1 MTGGELITEFWP
13 QILGIIVVIAMFVKL
28 KSGVAELRKDVDDIN
43 KRDTYVQVVR
53 LQAQVQELEK
63 KVELLFKLNN
73 DKIINK

>member
-1 MTGGELITEFWP
+1 MNGGELITEFWP
-13 QILGIIVVIAMFVKL
+13 QILAIVVVIAMFVRI

-63 KVELLFKLNN
+63 KVEMLFKLYNERMN
-73 DKIINK
+73 

>member
-1 MTGGELITEFWP
+1 MNGGELISEFWHK
-13 QILGIIVVIAMFVKL
+13 ILAIVVVIAMFVRI

-63 KVELLFKLNN
+63 KVEMLFKLYNERRN
-73 DKIINK
+73 

>member
-13 QILGIIVVIAMFVKL
+13 QILGIVIVIAMFVKL

-63 KVELLFKLNN
+63 KVEMLFKLYNE
-73 DKIINK
+73 NK

>member
-1 MTGGELITEFWP
+1 MGGELIIEFWP
-13 QILGIIVVIAMFVKL
+13 QILAVVVFIAIFVKI

-63 KVELLFKLNN
+63 KVEMLFKLYNE
-73 DKIINK
+73 NK

>member
-1 MTGGELITEFWP
+1 MNGGELITEFWP
-13 QILGIIVVIAMFVKL
+13 KILAIVVVIAMFVRI

-63 KVELLFKLNN
+63 KVEMLFKLYNERRN
-73 DKIINK
+73 

>member
-1 MTGGELITEFWP
+1 MNGGELITEFWP
-13 QILGIIVVIAMFVKL
+13 QFLAIVVVIAMFVRI

-63 KVELLFKLNN
+63 KVEMLFKLYNERRN
-73 DKIINK
+73 

>member
-13 QILGIIVVIAMFVKL
+13 QLLGIVIVIAMFVKL

-63 KVELLFKLNN
+63 KVEMLFKLYNE
-73 DKIINK
+73 NK

>member
-63 KVELLFKLNN
+63 KVEMLFKLYNE
-73 DKIINK
+73 NK

>member
-1 MTGGELITEFWP
+1 MTGGDLITEFWP
-13 QILGIIVVIAMFVKL
+13 QILATVLVIAIFVKI

-63 KVELLFKLNN
+63 KVEMLFKLYNE
-73 DKIINK
+73 NK

>member
-1 MTGGELITEFWP
+1 MGGELIVEFWP
-13 QILGIIVVIAMFVKL
+13 QILAIVVVIAIFVKI

-63 KVELLFKLNN
+63 KVEMLFKLYNE
-73 DKIINK
+73 NK

>member
-63 KVELLFKLNN
+63 KVELLFKLHN

>member
-1 MTGGELITEFWP
+1 MTGGDLITEFWP
-13 QILGIIVVIAMFVKL
+13 QILAIVVFIAIFVRI

-63 KVELLFKLNN
+63 KVEMLFKLYNE
-73 DKIINK
+73 NK

>member
-1 MTGGELITEFWP
+1 MGGELIVEFWP
-13 QILGIIVVIAMFVKL
+13 QILATVVVIAIFVRI

-63 KVELLFKLNN
+63 KVEMIFKLYNERQN
-73 DKIINK
+73 YK